1 MGEKWIEKIM
11 KKVLIVVAGN
21 NGTIGRCSWNLYHA
35 FMNREDVEVKCVG
48 IHRFKGGLDDF
59 SQCDF
64 FSDVCEDNPNNILRQ
79 INWLKRIKESFMPD
93 MTIST
98 LYSTNFINALS
109 GKKDYKV
116 GIFHAPHK
124 QGKASG
130 WLKYAFSVLQYWLIY
145 PKLDY
150 CACVSKEAEEDLRSI
165 RTIDRKRIGTIYNVH
180 QVDEILK
187 KADIPL
193 QEEVLPTPYI
203 IYCGRLDA
211 NKAPLRAIKAL
222 SKNQSQLSLV
232 FVGKG
237 DESFVSEL
245 KKQVDDLGMSSRVF
259 FLGEKSNPYPYIK
272 AAKALVSCSYSESLP
287 GVIIEALA
295 LGVPVVSTNSSRGIW
310 EILLADESYNIS
322 LADSYQTKWGVITSN
337 LAFKDNSK
345 EGQDIINLAQ
355 GMEQV
360 LTYSK
365 IPESEFLSKVDS
377 NTITT
382 QFLSLLKQSK

>member
-1 MGEKWIEKIM
+1 M

-35 FMNREDVEVKCVG
+35 FMNRADVEVKCVG
-48 IHRFKGGLDDF
+48 IHRFDGGLEGFDT
-59 SQCDF
+59 CEF
-64 FSDVCEDNPNNILRQ
+64 FSDKYGKQGNSIVKQ
-79 INWLKRIKESFMPD
+79 VKWLKGIKESFCPD

-98 LYSTNFINALS
+98 LYSTNLLNALS
-109 GKKDYKV
+109 GGQDYRV

-124 QGKASG
+124 QGRALG
-130 WLKYAFSVLQYWLIY
+130 LIKYAFSLLQYWFFF
-145 PKLDY
+145 PKLDF
-150 CACVSKEAEEDLRSI
+150 CSCVSKEAEEDLKSI
-165 RTIDRKRIGTIYNVH
+165 RNIDRKRIGTIYNVH

-187 KADIPL
+187 KADLPL
-193 QEEVLPTPYI
+193 KDEVPPSSYI

-211 NKAPLRAIKAL
+211 NKAPIRAVKAL
-222 SKNQSQLSLV
+222 SKIQSQLSLV

-245 KKQVDDLGMSSRVF
+245 KKQVDDLGMTNRVL

-272 AAKALVSCSYSESLP
+272 TAKALVSCSYSESLP

-310 EILLADESYNIS
+310 EILLADESYNVS

-360 LTYSK
+360 LTYSN
-365 IPESEFLSKVDS
+365 IPESEFLSKVEA

-382 QFLSLLKQSK
+382 QFLSLLKQTK

>member
-1 MGEKWIEKIM
+1 M

-35 FMNREDVEVKCVG
+35 FMSRADVEVKCVG
-48 IHRFKGGLDDF
+48 IHRFDGGLEGF
-59 SQCDF
+59 GSCDF
-64 FSDVCEDNPNNILRQ
+64 FSDNYSNNKYNIFKQ
-79 INWLKRIKESFMPD
+79 AKWLKRIKSEFGPD

-98 LYSTNFINALS
+98 LYSTNLLNVLS
-109 GKKDYKV
+109 GGKDYKV

-124 QGKASG
+124 QGRTLG
-130 WLKYAFSVLQYWLIY
+130 LIKYVFSLLQYWFIF
-145 PKLDY
+145 PKLDF
-150 CACVSKEAEEDLRSI
+150 CSCVSKEAEEDLKSI

-180 QVDEILK
+180 KVDEILK

-193 QEEVLPTPYI
+193 QEEVLPSPYI

-211 NKAPLRAIKAL
+211 NKAPIRAVKAL
-222 SKNQSQLSLV
+222 AKIQSQLSLV

-310 EILLADESYNIS
+310 EILLADELYNNS
-322 LADSYQTKWGVITSN
+322 LEDSYQTKWGVITSN

>member
-1 MGEKWIEKIM
+1 ME
-11 KKVLIVVAGN
+11 KVLIVVAGN

-35 FMNREDVEVKCVG
+35 FMSRADVEVKCVG
-48 IHRFKGGLDDF
+48 IHRFDGGLEGF
-59 SQCDF
+59 ASCEF
-64 FSDVCEDNPNNILRQ
+64 FSDKYGKQGCSIAKQVK
-79 INWLKRIKESFMPD
+79 WLKGIKESYCPD

-98 LYSTNFINALS
+98 LYSTNLLNALS
-109 GKKDYKV
+109 GGQDYKV

-124 QGKASG
+124 QGRSLG
-130 WLKYAFSVLQYWLIY
+130 LVKYAFSLLQYWFIF
-145 PKLDY
+145 PKLDF
-150 CACVSKEAEEDLRSI
+150 CSCVSKEAEEDLKSI
-165 RTIDRKRIGTIYNVH
+165 KTIDRSKIGTIYNVH

-193 QEEVLPTPYI
+193 QEEVLPSPYI

-211 NKAPLRAIKAL
+211 NKAPIRAINAL
-222 SKNQSQLSLV
+222 SKIKSQLSLV

-245 KKQVDDLGMSSRVF
+245 KKQVDDLGMTSRVF

-272 AAKALVSCSYSESLP
+272 AAKALISCSYSESLP

-295 LGVPVVSTNSSRGIW
+295 LGIPVVSTNSSRGIW
-310 EILLADESYNIS
+310 EILSADESYNVS
-322 LADSYQTKWGVITSN
+322 LADSYQTRWGVITSN
-337 LAFKDNSK
+337 LAFKDKSK
-345 EGQDIINLAQ
+345 EEQDVINLAH
-355 GMEQV
+355 GIEQV

-365 IPESEFLSKVDS
+365 IPESEFLSKVEA

-382 QFLSLLKQSK
+382 QFLSLLKQTK

>member
-1 MGEKWIEKIM
+1 M

-35 FMNREDVEVKCVG
+35 FMSRADVEVKCVG
-48 IHRFKGGLDDF
+48 IHRFDGGLEGF
-59 SQCDF
+59 EPCEF
-64 FSDVCEDNPNNILRQ
+64 FSDTFGGHQGNIVSQVL
-79 INWLKRIKESFMPD
+79 WLKRIKDSFRPD

-98 LYSTNFINALS
+98 LYSTNFINALC
-109 GKKDYKV
+109 GKKDFKV

-124 QGKASG
+124 QGR
-130 WLKYAFSVLQYWLIY
+130 AFGLLRYSISVLQYWLVF

-150 CACVSKEAEEDLRSI
+150 CACVSKEAEDDLKGIKSI
-165 RTIDRKRIGTIYNVH
+165 SKWKIGTIYNVH

-193 QEEVLPTPYI
+193 QDEVLPSPYI

-211 NKAPLRAIKAL
+211 NKAPIRAVKAL
-222 SKNQSQLSLV
+222 AKIQSQLSLV

-237 DESFVSEL
+237 DDSFVSDL
-245 KKQVDDLGMSSRVF
+245 KKQVDELGMSSRVF

-272 AAKALVSCSYSESLP
+272 AAKALISCSYSESLP

-310 EILLADESYNIS
+310 EILLADESYNVF

-337 LAFKDNSK
+337 QAFKDRSR
-345 EGQDIINLAQ
+345 EEQDVISLAQ

-360 LTYSK
+360 LTYSN
-365 IPESEFLSKVDS
+365 IPESEFLSKVEA

-382 QFLSLLKQSK
+382 HFLSLLKQTK